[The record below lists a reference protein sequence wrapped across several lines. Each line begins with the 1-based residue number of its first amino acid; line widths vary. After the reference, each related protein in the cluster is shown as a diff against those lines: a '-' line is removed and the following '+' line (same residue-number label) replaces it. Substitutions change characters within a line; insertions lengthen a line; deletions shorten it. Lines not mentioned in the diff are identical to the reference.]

1 MKTRGEKSN
10 FQFNLLLNFQ
20 LIPRI
25 LSKMNQKQFFDE
37 NKSISIKWFN
47 LGIYFWKLVT
57 IIFASVFKLS
67 VHCTYSIGY
76 RKCSPFFFF
85 FMAFSWPFFLS
96 FYTQDIAC
104 RHSLGE
110 LSLKKKKISM
120 HFTFSLFLGS
130 FFYSFSYILVSFCF
144 LIHLLEIDCQC
155 WLALQHHGPVSRAL
169 RLVKGKAIET
179 GIILSILDIKNN
191 FYVFWKKVPD

>member
-1 MKTRGEKSN
+1 MKTSL
-10 FQFNLLLNFQ
+10 F
-20 LIPRI
+20 
-25 LSKMNQKQFFDE
+25 LSIDSTQVYIFE
-37 NKSISIKWFN
+37 
-47 LGIYFWKLVT
+47 KLVT

-110 LSLKKKKISM
+110 LSLKRKKKSQCTS
-120 HFTFSLFLGS
+120 HFLSS
-130 FFYSFSYILVSFCF
+130 WVPFFYSFSYILVSFCF

-155 WLALQHHGPVSRAL
+155 WLALQHHGPVPRAL

-179 GIILSILDIKNN
+179 GIILSILTLL
-191 FYVFWKKVPD
+191 